1 VKLPAEDPSADV
13 FSQGTVDEQLVARSF
28 GLPVPEQLLQQAVH
42 ASERPRRA
50 LVLSGGGARGAY
62 EIGVVK
68 AILEKGVEFD
78 LAFGTSIGGIN
89 ATFIAQG
96 SFDRLE
102 DLWSSMRAT
111 DIFRMPTFSQLR
123 HIMIGH
129 RWGLLDNSPL
139 EQMLYRELKLNPFLN
154 SRTKVGLLTTDLC
167 TLQTKITTTDE
178 INSLPHL
185 VDVLMAASAVPILF
199 PARDLNG
206 EGMWIDS
213 ALVRNTPIETA
224 INMGAREIYT
234 VLVQAENDGSCP
246 TNLMQVLTR
255 CADILLYASARDGI
269 RVVAEYNKALANYP
283 ALDMQKYKLG
293 LKVFQPRDQVNLHLL
308 DVSPAGSRSLIRQG
322 YEEAMEMLERDQ
334 VDDF

>member
-1 VKLPAEDPSADV
+1 VKLPAEEPTGEV
-13 FSQGTVDEQLVARSF
+13 FAKVAVDEQL
-28 GLPVPEQLLQQAVH
+28 PEK
-42 ASERPRRA
+42 PRRA

-68 AILEKGVEFD
+68 AILETGVEFD
-78 LAFGTSIGGIN
+78 FVYGTSIGGIN
-89 ATFIAQG
+89 AAFIAQG
-96 SFDRLE
+96 SFSRLE
-102 DLWSSMRAT
+102 DLWSTMKAT

-123 HIMIGH
+123 HMIIGH

-139 EQMLYRELKLNPFLN
+139 EQLLYHELKLDKFL
-154 SRTKVGLLTTDLC
+154 SSALKVGLLTTDLC

-178 INSLPHL
+178 IESLPQL

-224 INMGAREIYT
+224 INLGAREIYT
-234 VLVQAENDGSCP
+234 VLVQAENDGTCP
-246 TNLMQVLTR
+246 TNLLQVLTR

-269 RVVAEYNKALANYP
+269 RVVTEYNKALANHPELNKSQYR
-283 ALDMQKYKLG
+283 LG
-293 LKVFQPRDQVNLHLL
+293 LKVFQPRNQVNQHLL
-308 DVSPAGSRSLIRQG
+308 DVTPAGSRALIRQG
-322 YEEAMEMLERDQ
+322 YEEAMQTLSMDEH
-334 VDDF
+334 

>member
-1 VKLPAEDPSADV
+1 MKLPAEDPQSEVSVPVA
-13 FSQGTVDEQLVARSF
+13 VDEIPAQ
-28 GLPVPEQLLQQAVH
+28 
-42 ASERPRRA
+42 RPRRA

-68 AILEKGVEFD
+68 AILEKGVQFD

-89 ATFIAQG
+89 AAFIAQG
-96 SFDRLE
+96 SFERLE
-102 DLWSSMRAT
+102 DLWSSMKAT

-123 HIMIGH
+123 HLVIGH

-139 EQMLYRELKLNPFLN
+139 EQLLYRELKLDKFLN
-154 SRTKVGLLTTDLC
+154 SQTKVGLLTTDLC

-178 INSLPHL
+178 IDSLPQL

-234 VLVQAENDGSCP
+234 VLVQSETDGTCP

-269 RVVAEYNKALANYP
+269 RVVNEYNKALANYP
-283 ALDMQKYKLG
+283 TLDARKFRLG
-293 LKVFQPRDQVNLHLL
+293 LKVFQPRDQVTAHLL
-308 DVSPAGSRSLIRQG
+308 DVSPAGSRAMIRQG
-322 YEEAMEMLERDQ
+322 YEDAMQRFEQQSEADELNEIL
-334 VDDF
+334 

>member
-1 VKLPAEDPSADV
+1 VKLPAEEPIGEV
-13 FSQGTVDEQLVARSF
+13 FAKVAVEEQQ
-28 GLPVPEQLLQQAVH
+28 PEK
-42 ASERPRRA
+42 PCRA

-68 AILEKGVEFD
+68 AILETGVEFD
-78 LAFGTSIGGIN
+78 FVFGTSIGGIN
-89 ATFIAQG
+89 AAFIAQG
-96 SFDRLE
+96 SFNRLE
-102 DLWSSMRAT
+102 DLWSSMKAT
-111 DIFRMPTFSQLR
+111 DIFRMPTLSQLR
-123 HIMIGH
+123 HMIIGH

-139 EQMLYRELKLNPFLN
+139 EQLLYRELKLERFL
-154 SRTKVGLLTTDLC
+154 SSALKVGLLTTDLC

-178 INSLPHL
+178 IESLPQL

-234 VLVQAENDGSCP
+234 VLVQAENDGTCP
-246 TNLMQVLTR
+246 TNLLQVLTR

-269 RVVAEYNKALANYP
+269 RVVMEYNKALANHP
-283 ALDMQKYKLG
+283 DLDPSQYRLG
-293 LKVFQPRDQVNLHLL
+293 LKVFQPRDQVNQHLL
-308 DVSPAGSRSLIRQG
+308 DVTPAGSQALIRQG
-322 YEEAMEMLERDQ
+322 YEDAMRTLSHEEH
-334 VDDF
+334 

>member
-1 VKLPAEDPSADV
+1 VKLPAEEPTGEV
-13 FSQGTVDEQLVARSF
+13 FSKVAGEEQQ
-28 GLPVPEQLLQQAVH
+28 PEK
-42 ASERPRRA
+42 PCRA

-68 AILEKGVEFD
+68 AILETGVEFD
-78 LAFGTSIGGIN
+78 FVFGTSIGGIN
-89 ATFIAQG
+89 AAFIAQG
-96 SFDRLE
+96 SFSRLE

-111 DIFRMPTFSQLR
+111 DIFRMPTLSQLR
-123 HIMIGH
+123 HMVIGH

-139 EQMLYRELKLNPFLN
+139 EQMLYKELKLDKFL
-154 SRTKVGLLTTDLC
+154 SSPLKVGLLTTDLC
-167 TLQTKITTTDE
+167 TLHTKITTTDE
-178 INSLPHL
+178 IESLPQL

-234 VLVQAENDGSCP
+234 VLVQAENDGTCP
-246 TNLMQVLTR
+246 TNLLQVLTR

-269 RVVAEYNKALANYP
+269 RIVTEYNKAL
-283 ALDMQKYKLG
+283 
-293 LKVFQPRDQVNLHLL
+293 
-308 DVSPAGSRSLIRQG
+308 DVTPAGSRALIRQG
-322 YEEAMEMLERDQ
+322 YEDAMQILNQPEP
-334 VDDF
+334 

>member
-1 VKLPAEDPSADV
+1 MKLPAEEPTGEV
-13 FSQGTVDEQLVARSF
+13 FSKVAGEEQQ
-28 GLPVPEQLLQQAVH
+28 PEK
-42 ASERPRRA
+42 PCRA

-68 AILEKGVEFD
+68 AILETGVEFD
-78 LAFGTSIGGIN
+78 FVFGTSIGGIN
-89 ATFIAQG
+89 AAFIAQG
-96 SFDRLE
+96 SFSRLE

-111 DIFRMPTFSQLR
+111 DIFRMPTLSQLR
-123 HIMIGH
+123 HMVIGH

-139 EQMLYRELKLNPFLN
+139 EQMLYKELKLDKFL
-154 SRTKVGLLTTDLC
+154 SSPLKVGLLTTDLC
-167 TLQTKITTTDE
+167 TLHTKITTTDE
-178 INSLPHL
+178 IESLPQL

-234 VLVQAENDGSCP
+234 VLVQAENDGTCP
-246 TNLMQVLTR
+246 TNLLQVLTR

-269 RVVAEYNKALANYP
+269 RIVTEYNKAL
-283 ALDMQKYKLG
+283 
-293 LKVFQPRDQVNLHLL
+293 
-308 DVSPAGSRSLIRQG
+308 DVTPAGSRALIRQG
-322 YEEAMEMLERDQ
+322 YEDAMQILNQPEP
-334 VDDF
+334 